1 MLKDI
6 TNVELT
12 ANLLV
17 SQHILV
23 STPTQKHKF
32 VVYHGKE
39 WVAKI
44 IDAKKNM
51 NGDYL
56 LSDEPSSLMEITVK
70 CQGCGG
76 INTIRKGT
84 VAECDFCGSVIK
96 GE

>member
-23 STPTQKHKF
+23 STSTQKHKF
-32 VVYHGKE
+32 VVCHGKE
-39 WVAKI
+39 WVVKI
-44 IDAKKNM
+44 IDAQKNIT
-51 NGDYL
+51 GDYL
-56 LSDEPSSLMEITVK
+56 LSDDSRCLAEITVK